1 MRIQL
6 RNLPRPRP
14 RISAERL
21 PHGRGDARRI
31 LGIER
36 AGQRLLLG
44 GVLPLW
50 LGAGLAD
57 WYIHRRTRIQDPA
70 GTRESAIHALMFA
83 ETGVPVRLG
92 LAGAGHVNP

>member
-6 RNLPRPRP
+6 RNLARHPSPAGTVP
-14 RISAERL
+14 DGPS
-21 PHGRGDARRI
+21 DARRI

-44 GVLPLW
+44 GVMPLW

-57 WYIHRRTRIQDPA
+57 WYIHRRTRIEDTA
-70 GTRESAIHALMFA
+70 GARESMIHALMFA
-83 ETGVPVRLG
+83 ETGIPVLLSCSAR
-92 LAGAGHVNP
+92 